1 MKKREIGPV
10 IVLKDEKG
18 NETEFEF
25 LEMIPYRKENYI
37 VLIPVDGTS
46 AISSV
51 TILKVESFPNQDEQ
65 FVSVGNEEDLFAI
78 YSIFKNN
85 NKEIFNFLD

>member
-1 MKKREIGPV
+1 MKKIEIGPV

-37 VLIPVDGTS
+37 VLIPVDETS
-46 AISSV
+46 ATSSV
-51 TILKVESFPNQDEQ
+51 TILKVEPYPDQNEQ
-65 FVSVGNEEDLFAI
+65 FVTVDSEDDLFAI